1 MKNLDAKSRDA
12 NRDANRD
19 AKRGALTMNRRM
31 VLRGAGGLM
40 LGLPLL
46 EGFLPRKASAQT
58 MTRSPFVLIV
68 VGDNGVVQAGVTLGG
83 SAEPEKF
90 WPTTTGTLT
99 KAGMLADKAT
109 RATGELSDY
118 ADKLLIVRGVN
129 LPYNSTGCSHSA
141 ADAQILTAAKI
152 TAGSTNCKAMGI
164 SVDTQLAKAKN
175 PPGRDPLVLHAGMFS
190 PGGTGFD
197 IPGYV
202 SYITPQQPR
211 VYIDSPYKAYQA
223 IIGAV
228 GNGSTGNSAE
238 AQAQAQR
245 AARSKSINDL
255 LRPQI
260 QALLARPQLSASDRA
275 RLDQH
280 LTAIRD
286 IEVKITTTT
295 ITIPDADVTA
305 MKQIDSKP
313 YDQGTRDTAVKLF
326 MELMAFSAAADYSR
340 VAVLKVGDRIDDHMY
355 TYNGQSAKFHDV
367 SHRQVANSV
376 EFHHSIDRMMLNYY
390 KYLLDTLSA
399 YSTPTGPLLDQGVA
413 IWTNQ
418 CATGAHSFSNIPWI
432 QAGTAGGFFKQGKYV
447 IVGSGQQPGGSQD
460 GKGGDASVAGINK
473 VLNTLLTAAGV
484 TKSDGSP
491 TDDFG
496 EPTLPKG
503 LLTPM
508 LA

>member
-1 MKNLDAKSRDA
+1 MKSR
-12 NRDANRD
+12 N
-19 AKRGALTMNRRM
+19 ALQMNRRT

-46 EGFLPRKASAQT
+46 ETFLPRAASAQT
-58 MTRSPFVLIV
+58 TARSPFVLIV
-68 VGDNGVVQAGVTLGG
+68 VSDNGVVQAGVSLNV
-83 SAEPEKF
+83 SAEPERF
-90 WPTTTGTLT
+90 WPMATGTLT
-99 KAGMLADKAT
+99 KASMTTDKAT
-109 RATGELSDY
+109 RSTGELADY
-118 ADKLLIVRGVN
+118 ADKLLIVKGIN
-129 LPYNSTGCSHSA
+129 LPYSSNGFSHSA

-152 TAGSTNCKAMGI
+152 TSGSTNSKAMGI
-164 SVDTQLAKAKN
+164 SVDTAIAKAKN
-175 PPGRDPLVLHAGMFS
+175 PAGRDPLVMHAGMFS

-202 SYITPQQPR
+202 SYVTPQQPR

-228 GNGSTGNSAE
+228 GNGSTATSAE
-238 AQAQAQR
+238 ALAQMQR
-245 AARSKSINDL
+245 AARSKSINDI

-260 QALLARPQLSASDRA
+260 QALLARTDLSTSDHA

-286 IEVKITTTT
+286 IEVKISTTTT
-295 ITIPDADVTA
+295 YTVPDADIAT
-305 MKQIDSKP
+305 MKTMDPKP
-313 YDQGTRDTAVKLF
+313 YDQTTRDAAVKLF

-340 VAVLKVGDRIDDHMY
+340 VAVLKIGDRIDDHVY

-376 EFHHSIDRMMLNYY
+376 DFHQYIDRMMLNYY
-390 KYLLDTLSA
+390 KYLLDTVSA
-399 YSTPTGPLLDQGVA
+399 YNTPTGSLLDQGVT
-413 IWTNQ
+413 IYCNQ

-432 QAGTAGGFFKQGKYV
+432 QAGTANGFFKQGQFV
-447 IVGSGQQPGGSQD
+447 VVGSGQQPGGTQD
-460 GKGGDASVAGINK
+460 GKGGDASVSGVNK
-473 VLNTLLTAAGV
+473 MLNTLLSAAGV

-503 LLTPM
+503 YFTEM